1 MGEGKRPDIL
11 HRFHGFAFGGNLL
24 SFRSLYPSVKAV
36 KAKNK
41 TFSIDARVRARGK
54 GSEGG
59 RFISEVNAT
68 PSEVEKTTSEVDRCS
83 P

>member
-1 MGEGKRPDIL
+1 MGEGKRPDVL

-24 SFRSLYPSVKAV
+24 FFRSLYPTVKAV

-54 GSEGG
+54 RVGG
-59 RFISEVNAT
+59 RKIYLRGKCNSLRGRKNYL
-68 PSEVEKTTSEVDRCS
+68 
-83 P
+83 